1 MKISEDIIRNIT
13 LSAIKEIGENAT
25 PELVKKIVNNS
36 VEALEA
42 ENFAS
47 GSVKHEKNNDSG
59 KVILTAFGMNHSGI
73 VSGITSIL
81 ADHQCDIQDISQKIL
96 QNYFS
101 MIMIVDI
108 TESKLKFNEL
118 RDLLL
123 SIGEKLNIKIY
134 IQHEDVFKYM
144 HRI

>member
-13 LSAIKEIGENAT
+13 LSAIKEIGEKAT

-36 VEALEA
+36 IEALEA

-47 GSVKHEKNNDSG
+47 GSVKNENNNDSG

-123 SIGEKLNIKIY
+123 SIGEKLSIKIY